1 MLAFPGRLAETRK
14 LIGDAE
20 TYLRIEELRSRRPL
34 LETEASRP
42 DLWDDA
48 DAAKRV
54 TGELSTVI
62 DDIEMYERLE
72 AQLEDAETLHEL
84 AREVDDASQEP
95 EIEGALVSLD
105 RELRGLELRSMFAG
119 EPAEHDALDPIQ
131 ATGRGSCRERVC

>member
-1 MLAFPGRLAETRK
+1 MRDLTDQLAETRK
-14 LIGDAE
+14 RIGDAE
-20 TYLRIEELRSRRPL
+20 TYLRIEELRARRPL

-72 AQLEDAETLHEL
+72 AQLEDAETHHEL
-84 AREVDDASQEP
+84 ARQAAAASP
-95 EIEGALVSLD
+95 
-105 RELRGLELRSMFAG
+105 
-119 EPAEHDALDPIQ
+119 EPATQ
-131 ATGRGSCRERVC
+131 GRRVAPD

>member
-20 TYLRIEELRSRRPL
+20 TYLRIEELRARRPL

-95 EIEGALVSLD
+95 EIEGALVRSEAHTSELQSLM
-105 RELRGLELRSMFAG
+105 RISSAVLCLKITTK
-119 EPAEHDALDPIQ
+119 H
-131 ATGRGSCRERVC
+131 

>member
-1 MLAFPGRLAETRK
+1 MRDFTDQLAETRK
-14 LIGDAE
+14 RIGDAE
-20 TYLRIEELRSRRPL
+20 TYLRIEELRARRPL

-95 EIEGALVSLD
+95 EIDGALGSLD
-105 RELRGLELRSMFAG
+105 RETRGLELRPMFAG
-119 EPAEHDALDPIQ
+119 GPHEPAALRPIH
-131 ATGRGSCRERVC
+131 AGGGGEAPPP